1 MRIAFAVMFW
11 LNAAVAF
18 AQLHA
23 TPITEA
29 TPPYVFEDFS
39 VTAPPGKSWFE
50 MKRDKQQALFGKKVD
65 SPTHSFAATAASGG
79 LPEKFENRDKF
90 QEYVNKMRT
99 VEIDPRRFKIIE
111 FDSKIDD
118 SYQAWCVRYHLKH
131 TDNDAVLARNR
142 SLIVEDFGIACLHPD
157 RNNLIVD
164 VGYSERGR
172 AAELGKEL
180 SAQLR
185 QEGESFVRSLKFK
198 TR

>member
-1 MRIAFAVMFW
+1 MRIAFAVIVW
-11 LNAAVAF
+11 LSAATAF

-23 TPITEA
+23 TPITET
-29 TPPYVFEDFS
+29 TPPYVFDDFS

-50 MKRDKQQALFGKKVD
+50 MQRDKQQVLFGKKVD
-65 SPTHSFAATAASGG
+65 SPTHSFASTATSGG
-79 LPEKFENRDKF
+79 LPEKFENREQF

-118 SYQAWCVRYHLKH
+118 SYPAWCVRYHLKH

-180 SAQLR
+180 SIQLR

>member
-1 MRIAFAVMFW
+1 M
-11 LNAAVAF
+11 
-18 AQLHA
+18 
-23 TPITEA
+23 
-29 TPPYVFEDFS
+29 
-39 VTAPPGKSWFE
+39 
-50 MKRDKQQALFGKKVD
+50 LFR
-65 SPTHSFAATAASGG
+65 SFASTATSGG
-79 LPEKFENRDKF
+79 LPEKFENREQF

-99 VEIDPRRFKIIE
+99 VEIDPRRFKIVE
-111 FDSKIDD
+111 FDSRIDD
-118 SYQAWCVRYHLKH
+118 SHKAWCVRYHLKH

-180 SAQLR
+180 SIQLR